1 MTLNSINVE
10 IVKRADETFNVNE
23 YLERAE
29 AHFRSAISHLLVSNV
44 DFTEQDYPA
53 MVKREELRLGVN
65 CAYPDGNIDN
75 IKLQFRLLRPIG
87 AYYFSQS
94 NVGYKSV
101 RMIIDDKEFNHTINN
116 PLSRISEIVNISFI
130 EEKVI
135 VYPFFEKCFL
145 KYIRKFNKNDVVF
158 TRDLEESFSLK
169 FLHTAID
176 LAVVGLK
183 NEVTAQELQ

>member
-1 MTLNSINVE
+1 MTLSKVNEE

-29 AHFRSAISHLLVSNV
+29 AHFRSALSHLLVNNV

-53 MVKREELRLGVN
+53 MIRREELRLGVN

-75 IKLQFRLLRPIG
+75 VALQHKLLRPIG
-87 AYYFSQS
+87 AYFFSPNS
-94 NVGYKSV
+94 VGYKSV
-101 RMIIDDKEFNHTINN
+101 RMIINTSEFNHIINN
-116 PLSRISEIVNISFI
+116 PLSRISEIVNIHFI
-130 EEKVI
+130 GEKVI

-145 KYIRKFNKNDVVF
+145 KYIRKFQRNDVVF
-158 TRDLEESFSLK
+158 GKDLEESFSLK
-169 FLHTAID
+169 LIHTAID